1 METVEEKK
9 LIVTKI
15 KEGTVIDRIPPGKAL
30 KVLHVL
36 GINDNYPYT
45 VALAMRVKSKKMQLK
60 DIVKIKGKI
69 LTSEESQKLSL
80 IAPNAVVNI
89 INDYKVEKKIVL
101 EIPEQVSEIIKC
113 LNPNCVTNNREPV
126 FPSFSVISKEPLI
139 LQCKYCDRLLE
150 GQNLSEQL

>member
-15 KEGTVIDRIPPGKAL
+15 KEGTVIDRIPPGKAM

-60 DIVKIKGKI
+60 DIVKIKGKM
-69 LTSEESQKLSL
+69 LTPEESQKLSL

-101 EIPEQVSEIIKC
+101 EIPEQVSEIIRC

-126 FPSFSVISKEPLI
+126 SPIFYVVSKEPLI
-139 LQCKYCDRLLE
+139 LRCKYCDRLLE

>member
-1 METVEEKK
+1 METVKEKK

-15 KEGTVIDRIPPGKAL
+15 KEGTVIDRIPPGKAM

-36 GINDNYPYT
+36 GINENYPYT

-60 DIVKIKGKI
+60 DIVKIKGKM
-69 LTSEESQKLSL
+69 LTPEESQKLSL

-101 EIPEQVSEIIKC
+101 EIPEQVSEIIRC

-126 FPSFSVISKEPLI
+126 SPIFSVVSKEPLI
-139 LQCKYCDRLLE
+139 LRCKYCDRLLE